1 MAFAHQLRTV
11 VFLLRNINIPQS
23 SFMVKTGSE
32 TTMRPAQLIIA
43 SLVLTLFMSLMLSN
57 VANAAIN
64 AEPKIT
70 LHVDDKLRVSSDK
83 PSIQRLKISGN
94 LTTANYT
101 TPTENGVRIF
111 DFSSTQPNQY
121 VIELVF
127 FYTEGY
133 SIFIQVLEYA
143 TGQVTN
149 YPSYFVSQGNF
160 TVVLQLNV
168 ERQTPVGATRIETA
182 SLLRGLISWS
192 TEFGNSFPTWVKILY
207 VILGIQFLL
216 VGQEWMGYE
225 NYRRRSESSLPVFD
239 RGNKLYLWTNIL
251 CKFQLTVFTVT
262 AILMVGQVFLVY
274 LLRYM
279 FLIALNLVSL
289 WDLFV
294 LGFMAG
300 MTAIA
305 YATRMILERHFDLKP
320 IDEE

>member
-1 MAFAHQLRTV
+1 
-11 VFLLRNINIPQS
+11 
-23 SFMVKTGSE
+23 
-32 TTMRPAQLIIA
+32 MRPAQLVIV
-43 SLVLTLFMSLMLSN
+43 SLVLMLFTTLMLLN
-57 VANAAIN
+57 IANAAIN

-94 LTTANYT
+94 LTAANYT
-101 TPTENGVRIF
+101 NPIENGIRIF

-127 FYTEGY
+127 FYIEEY
-133 SIFIQVLEYA
+133 SIFIQVFEYA
-143 TGQVTN
+143 SGQVTN

-168 ERQTPVGATRIETA
+168 EKQTPVAVTRIETG
-182 SLLRGLISWS
+182 SILRGLISWS

-207 VILGIQFLL
+207 VILGLQFLV
-216 VGQEWMGYE
+216 VGREWMSYE
-225 NYRRRSESSLPVFD
+225 NYRRKSESSLPVFD

-251 CKFQLTVFTVT
+251 CKFQLTVFVVT

-279 FLIALNLVSL
+279 FLIILNLVSL

-305 YATRMILERHFDLKP
+305 YVARTILERYFDLKP

>member
-1 MAFAHQLRTV
+1 MRSAH
-11 VFLLRNINIPQS
+11 
-23 SFMVKTGSE
+23 
-32 TTMRPAQLIIA
+32 LIVA
-43 SLVLTLFMSLMLSN
+43 SLVLMLFVTLMVSS
-57 VANAAIN
+57 VSSAAIN

-94 LTTANYT
+94 LTAANHT
-101 TPTENGVRIF
+101 SPTESGVRTF

-121 VIELVF
+121 VIELTF
-127 FYTEGY
+127 FYTERY
-133 SIFIQVLEYA
+133 SIFIQVFEYA

-160 TVVLQLNV
+160 TVLLQLNV
-168 ERQTPVGATRIETA
+168 EKQAPVAAARIETG
-182 SLLRGLISWS
+182 SLLRGLISWT

-216 VGQEWMGYE
+216 VGHTWMSYE
-225 NYRRRSESSLPVFD
+225 NYRRKSESSLPVFD

-251 CKFQLTVFTVT
+251 CKFQLIVFIVT

-279 FLIALNLVSL
+279 FLITLNLVSL

-300 MTAIA
+300 MTVIA
-305 YATRMILERHFDLKP
+305 YVSRMILERYFDLKP
-320 IDEE
+320 IEEE

>member
-1 MAFAHQLRTV
+1 L
-11 VFLLRNINIPQS
+11 
-23 SFMVKTGSE
+23 
-32 TTMRPAQLIIA
+32 
-43 SLVLTLFMSLMLSN
+43 
-57 VANAAIN
+57 
-64 AEPKIT
+64 
-70 LHVDDKLRVSSDK
+70 
-83 PSIQRLKISGN
+83 
-94 LTTANYT
+94 
-101 TPTENGVRIF
+101 
-111 DFSSTQPNQY
+111 
-121 VIELVF
+121 IELTF
-127 FYTEGY
+127 FYDGAY
-133 SIFIQVLEYA
+133 AIFIQVFEYA

-168 ERQTPVGATRIETA
+168 EKQAPVGAAKIELGN
-182 SLLRGLISWS
+182 LLRGSVSWA
-192 TEFGNSFPTWVKILY
+192 TEFGNSFPTWVKVLY
-207 VILGIQFLL
+207 VILGVQFLL
-216 VGQEWMGYE
+216 VGHEWMSYE
-225 NYRRRSESSLPVFD
+225 NCRRRSGSSLPVFD

-251 CKFQLTVFTVT
+251 CKFQMTVFTIT

-305 YATRMILERHFDLKP
+305 YVTRTILERYFDLKP

>member
-1 MAFAHQLRTV
+1 M
-11 VFLLRNINIPQS
+11 IDG
-23 SFMVKTGSE
+23 KTGLE
-32 TTMRPAQLIIA
+32 TTMRPAQLVIV
-43 SLVLTLFMSLMLSN
+43 SLVLMLFTSLILLN
-57 VANAAIN
+57 TANAAIN

-70 LHVDDKLRVSSDK
+70 LQVDDKLRVSSDK

-94 LTTANYT
+94 LTAANYT
-101 TPTENGVRIF
+101 SPTENGVRIF

-133 SIFIQVLEYA
+133 SIFIQVFEYA
-143 TGQVTN
+143 TGRVTN

-160 TVVLQLNV
+160 TVVLQLNI
-168 ERQTPVGATRIETA
+168 EKQPPVGATRIEMG
-182 SLLRGLISWS
+182 SLLRGVISWA

-216 VGQEWMGYE
+216 VGHTWMSYE
-225 NYRRRSESSLPVFD
+225 NYRRKSESSLPVFD

-251 CKFQLTVFTVT
+251 CKFQLIVFIVT

-279 FLIALNLVSL
+279 FLITLNLVSL

-300 MTAIA
+300 MTVIA
-305 YATRMILERHFDLKP
+305 YVSRMILERYFDLKP
-320 IDEE
+320 IEEE

>member
-1 MAFAHQLRTV
+1 MHAFL
-11 VFLLRNINIPQS
+11 FRNINIPRRS
-23 SFMVKTGSE
+23 IVKTGLE
-32 TTMRPAQLIIA
+32 TTMRSAHLIVA
-43 SLVLTLFMSLMLSN
+43 SLVLMLFVTLMVSS
-57 VANAAIN
+57 VSSTAIN

-94 LTTANYT
+94 LTAANHT
-101 TPTENGVRIF
+101 SPTESGVRTF

-121 VIELVF
+121 VIELTF
-127 FYTEGY
+127 FYTERY
-133 SIFIQVLEYA
+133 SIFIQVFEYA

-160 TVVLQLNV
+160 TVLLQLNV
-168 ERQTPVGATRIETA
+168 EKQAPVAAARIETG
-182 SLLRGLISWS
+182 SLLRGLISWT

-216 VGQEWMGYE
+216 VGHTWMSYE
-225 NYRRRSESSLPVFD
+225 NYRRKSESSLPVFD

-251 CKFQLTVFTVT
+251 CKFQLIVFIVT

-279 FLIALNLVSL
+279 FLITLNLVSL

-300 MTAIA
+300 MTVIA
-305 YATRMILERHFDLKP
+305 YVSRMILERYFDLKP
-320 IDEE
+320 IEEE